1 MTGGSPAGKGYAPA
15 MPSADPSRPVSTE
28 YRDMLARVLKEG
40 EWAETP
46 HEVRALTLMQQTM
59 SYDLADAFPVITER
73 DIASFWQTPINELA
87 AFMNGVTTNEGL
99 HEFGCRW
106 WDAWTTH
113 EKTAKRGLAD
123 GELGP
128 GSYGGAFAHF
138 PTADGGE
145 FDQIAN
151 LVRQVTERP
160 ELRTHFVS
168 PWIPQLLA
176 RGEGLQS
183 KAVVA
188 PCHGWVHV
196 RIIGDRLHLHM
207 FQRSGDL
214 PVGVPAN
221 LIQYAALTL
230 MLSQVTGYRPGRYHH
245 TISDAHIYEDQ
256 LPQVEALLARDPR
269 PLPTVT
275 ITDEGRA
282 LTRVQDFRG
291 SHFELHG
298 YDPHPGM
305 KLPVAV

>member
-1 MTGGSPAGKGYAPA
+1 MSSPDGSG
-15 MPSADPSRPVSTE
+15 SISTQ
-28 YRDMLARVLKEG
+28 YRDVLARVLKEG
-40 EWAETP
+40 EWAPTRQGP
-46 HEVRALTLMQQTM
+46 RAVTLMQQSM
-59 SYDLADAFPVITER
+59 AFDLADEFPVITER
-73 DIASFWQTPINELA
+73 DVSSFWRTPINELS
-87 AFMNGVTTNEGL
+87 AFMNGVTTLEGL
-99 HEFGCRW
+99 HEFGCGW
-106 WDAWTTH
+106 WDRWATPD
-113 EKTAKRGLAD
+113 KTAARGLTD

-138 PTADGGE
+138 PTLEGGE

-151 LVRQVTERP
+151 LVRQVEELP

-196 RIIGDRLHLHM
+196 RVIGERLHLHM

-230 MLSQVTGYRPGRYHH
+230 MLSQVTGYQPGRYHH
-245 TISDAHIYEDQ
+245 TISDAHIYGDQ
-256 LPQVEALLARDPR
+256 VPHVEAMLARDPR

-275 ITDEGRA
+275 ITDEGRS

-291 SHFELHG
+291 RHFELHG
-298 YDPHPGM
+298 YGPHPSM
-305 KLPVAV
+305 QLPVAV

>member
-1 MTGGSPAGKGYAPA
+1 MTARYAPA
-15 MPSADPSRPVSTE
+15 MSSPDAPGPVSTQ
-28 YRDMLARVLKEG
+28 YRDMLARVLAQG
-40 EWAETP
+40 EWAPTRQGP
-46 HEVRALTLMQQTM
+46 KALTVMQESM
-59 SYDLADAFPVITER
+59 SFDLADGFPVITER
-73 DIASFWQTPINELA
+73 DIRSFWRTPINELA
-87 AFMNGVTTNEGL
+87 AFMNGVTTVAGL
-99 HEFGCRW
+99 HEFGCGW
-106 WDAWTTH
+106 WDRWATH
-113 EKTAKRGLAD
+113 DKTSSRGLPD
-123 GELGP
+123 GDLGP

-138 PTADGGE
+138 PTLEGGE
-145 FDQIAN
+145 FDQVTN
-151 LVRQVTERP
+151 LVRQIGELP

-196 RIIGDRLHLHM
+196 RVIGGRLHLHM

-221 LIQYAALTL
+221 MIQYSALAL
-230 MLSQVTGYRPGRYHH
+230 MLSQVTGYEPGRYHH

-256 LPQVEALLARDPR
+256 VPQVEVMLAREPR

-275 ITDEGRA
+275 ITDEGRR

-291 SHFELHG
+291 EHFELHG
-298 YDPHPGM
+298 YDPHPSM
-305 KLPVAV
+305 QLPVAV

>member
-1 MTGGSPAGKGYAPA
+1 VT
-15 MPSADPSRPVSTE
+15 ADTTAQRVSTQ
-28 YRDMLARVLKEG
+28 YRDVLERIVKEG
-40 EWAETP
+40 EWAQTP
-46 HEVRALTLMQQTM
+46 HGIPALTLMQQTM
-59 SYDLADAFPVITER
+59 TFDLAEGFPVITER
-73 DIASFWQTPINELA
+73 DISSFWRTPINELA

-99 HEFGCRW
+99 HEFGVRW
-106 WDAWTTH
+106 WDAWTTP
-113 EKTAKRGLAD
+113 EKTVKRGLAD

-138 PTADGGE
+138 PTGDGAE
-145 FDQIAN
+145 FDQISN
-151 LVRQVTERP
+151 LVRQVGERP

-196 RIIGDRLHLHM
+196 RVIGDRLHLHM
-207 FQRSGDL
+207 FQRSGDV

-221 LIQYAALTL
+221 MIQYSALAL
-230 MLSQVTGYRPGRYHH
+230 MLAQVTGYRPGRYHH

-256 LPQVEALLARDPR
+256 LGKVETLLAREPR
-269 PLPTVT
+269 ALPTVT

-305 KLPVAV
+305 QLPVAV